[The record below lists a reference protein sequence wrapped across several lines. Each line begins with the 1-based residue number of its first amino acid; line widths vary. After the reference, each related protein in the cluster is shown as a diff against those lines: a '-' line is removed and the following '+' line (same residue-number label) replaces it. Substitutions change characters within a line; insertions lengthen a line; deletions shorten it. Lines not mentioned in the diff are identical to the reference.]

1 MVRRVDN
8 ISLVFLRRLTLC
20 QQYLQRVVPTMIAL
34 TITRIL
40 VIVILWSSIQEVHTN
55 GPQLNTLFVDI
66 GQLYPRADFA
76 GVLIDLNVDQ
86 AIARGKAAL
95 NLTDY
100 FLQHEYNK
108 PKQIIGKWTGANRN
122 IHFLALRRKQVQHN
136 LNILT
141 TDLYHVT
148 EQYRLPG
155 FQQPRSKPN
164 PKNKPNPRPTNRHK
178 RGINFDIEFDV
189 NKALKTVVDGVVS
202 IFSSPRSLD
211 KIQKSVDKVAFRT
224 SRLES
229 KFTNFTTHIDEII
242 HWMEEDFSENV
253 DEVHMIASINSALS
267 LANEGILELLNS
279 ITPLVQGKLTHNL
292 LDPLQS
298 QSLIDR
304 TQRLADTLGLQ
315 VIVDQP
321 VDILK
326 CDVTTFATNTSW
338 YALLSIP
345 LVFRAE
351 VMNAKQFINIPWI
364 YNGQSVQW
372 SFVDG
377 IVATQPGLFPDIK
390 NVFVPM
396 NSLDRV
402 CERFNN
408 NFLCHKRINHFPTC
422 QVSLLFNY
430 TQHCSLKVAA
440 PKVRYSFGSFNFLF
454 FQKPTDSL
462 VQCPGKTFNAKYHGL
477 INFEE
482 ISKCTITTPRFT
494 LLPKSPESEKSTLVY
509 KTTPIFVLDSEW
521 LKMTVLFDKNN
532 KKKFNQGEPNPW
544 LSMESNKNDEEVR
557 IFGSYTILVNSVF
570 ICIVTIVIVFMLG
583 ICLYNFMQYP
593 PKFLQDHPFSFRSQ
607 SFSMVNS
614 GPENEPAIPD
624 GGVFTDDKESPVET
638 CA

>member
-1 MVRRVDN
+1 
-8 ISLVFLRRLTLC
+8 
-20 QQYLQRVVPTMIAL
+20 MIAL
-34 TITRIL
+34 AITRTI
-40 VIVILWSSIQEVHTN
+40 VVVILLSSITKVHTN
-55 GPQLNTLFVDI
+55 GPHLNTLFVDI

-86 AIARGKAAL
+86 AITRGKAAI
-95 NLTDY
+95 NLTNH
-100 FLQHEYNK
+100 FLQHSYNK
-108 PKQIIGKWTGANRN
+108 PKQLIGKGTGANRN
-122 IHFLALRRKQVQHN
+122 IHFLALKRQQVQHN

-141 TDLYHVT
+141 TDLYQVT
-148 EQYRLPG
+148 EQYRIPG
-155 FQQPRSKPN
+155 SQQHSSTT
-164 PKNKPNPRPTNRHK
+164 NPRHKPKPRTTNRHK

-189 NKALKTVVDGVVS
+189 NKALTTVVDGIVS
-202 IFSSPRSLD
+202 IFSSPGSLD

-229 KFTNFTTHIDEII
+229 KFANFTTRIDEII
-242 HWMEEDFSENV
+242 HWMEVDFSENV
-253 DEVHMIASINSALS
+253 DYVHMIASINSALD
-267 LANEGILELLNS
+267 LANEGIIELLNS

-298 QSLIDR
+298 QSLIDK
-304 TQRLADTLGLQ
+304 TQRLADTFGLQ

-326 CDVTTFATNTSW
+326 CSVTTFATETSW
-338 YALLSIP
+338 FALLSIP

-372 SFVDG
+372 SFMDG

-396 NSLDRV
+396 TSLNRV

-430 TQHCSLKVAA
+430 TQHCSLKIAA

-454 FQKPTDSL
+454 FQQPTDSL
-462 VQCPGKTFNAKYHGL
+462 VQCPAKTFNAKYHGL

-494 LLPKSPESEKSTLVY
+494 LLPKSPKSVKSTLVY
-509 KTTPIFVLDSEW
+509 KTKPIFVLESEW
-521 LKMTVLFDKNN
+521 LKMTLLFDKNN
-532 KKKFNQGEPNPW
+532 KKLVSQEEPNPW
-544 LSMESNKNDEEVR
+544 LTMESDESDKEVR

-570 ICIVTIVIVFMLG
+570 IFIVTIIVIFMLG
-583 ICLYNFMQYP
+583 ICLVNCMQYP
-593 PKFLQDHPFSFRSQ
+593 PKFLQARPFSFPAT
-607 SFSMVNS
+607 SFSMVNCD
-614 GPENEPAIPD
+614 PELDPAIPHEK
-624 GGVFTDDKESPVET
+624 VLTDDRESPVET
-638 CA
+638 

>member
-1 MVRRVDN
+1 
-8 ISLVFLRRLTLC
+8 
-20 QQYLQRVVPTMIAL
+20 MIVL
-34 TITRIL
+34 TITRI
-40 VIVILWSSIQEVHTN
+40 IVIFFLGSNIKEVHTN

-76 GVLIDLNVDQ
+76 GVLINLNVDQ
-86 AIARGKAAL
+86 AISRGKAAL

-100 FLQHEYNK
+100 FLQHSYNK

-122 IHFLALRRKQVQHN
+122 IHFLALKRRQVQHN
-136 LNILT
+136 LDILT

-148 EQYRLPG
+148 EQYRIPG
-155 FQQPRSKPN
+155 SKQQTPKTN
-164 PKNKPNPRPTNRHK
+164 PKHKPNPRTTNRHK

-229 KFTNFTTHIDEII
+229 QFANFTTHIDEII
-242 HWMEEDFSENV
+242 HWMEVDFSEDV
-253 DEVHMIASINSALS
+253 DEVHMIASINSALD
-267 LANEGILELLNS
+267 LANERIVELLNS

-304 TQRLADTLGLQ
+304 TQRLADTFGLQ

-326 CDVTTFATNTSW
+326 CSVTTFATNTSW
-338 YALLSIP
+338 YALISIP

-430 TQHCSLKVAA
+430 TKHCSLKIAA

-462 VQCPGKTFNAKYHGL
+462 VQCPDKTFNTKYHGL

-494 LLPKSPESEKSTLVY
+494 LKPKSPESERSTLVY
-509 KTTPIFVLDSEW
+509 KTKPIFVLESEW
-521 LKMTVLFDKNN
+521 LKMTVLFDKDTRKQSSQN
-532 KKKFNQGEPNPW
+532 EPNPW
-544 LSMESNKNDEEVR
+544 VSMESNKDDDEVR

-570 ICIVTIVIVFMLG
+570 ICIVTIIIVFMLG

-607 SFSMVNS
+607 SFSMVN
-614 GPENEPAIPD
+614 GEQELEPAIPHEE
-624 GGVFTDDKESPVET
+624 VLTNVKETPVET
-638 CA
+638 SC

>member
-1 MVRRVDN
+1 M
-8 ISLVFLRRLTLC
+8 
-20 QQYLQRVVPTMIAL
+20 
-34 TITRIL
+34 
-40 VIVILWSSIQEVHTN
+40 E
-55 GPQLNTLFVDI
+55 I

-76 GVLIDLNVDQ
+76 GVLIDLNVDK
-86 AIARGKAAL
+86 AIARGRSAL

-100 FLQHEYNK
+100 FLQYNK
-108 PKQIIGKWTGANRN
+108 ARQTIGKYTGADRN
-122 IHFLALRRKQVQHN
+122 IHFLTLKRHQVQHN

-141 TDLYHVT
+141 TDLYQVT
-148 EQYRLPG
+148 EQYRMPG
-155 FQQPRSKPN
+155 LKHPHSQPRH
-164 PKNKPNPRPTNRHK
+164 KPNPRPTNRHK

-211 KIQKSVDKVAFRT
+211 KIQKSVDNVAFRT

-229 KFTNFTTHIDEII
+229 KFANFTTHIDEII
-242 HWMEEDFSENV
+242 HLMEVDFSEDV

-298 QSLIDR
+298 QSLIDK
-304 TQRLADTLGLQ
+304 TQSLADTYGLQ

-326 CDVTTFATNTSW
+326 CSFTTFATESSW

-345 LVFRAE
+345 IVYRTEA
-351 VMNAKQFINIPWI
+351 MNAYQFINIPWI
-364 YNGQSVQW
+364 HKEHSVQW
-372 SFVDG
+372 SFMDG

-396 NSLDRV
+396 DSLDRV

-422 QVSLLFNY
+422 QVSLLFNH
-430 TQHCSLKVAA
+430 TRHCSLKIAA

-454 FQKPTDSL
+454 FQKPTESL
-462 VQCPGKTFNAKYHGL
+462 VQCPGKTFHAKYHGL

-509 KTTPIFVLDSEW
+509 KTKPIFVFDSEW
-521 LKMTVLFDKNN
+521 VKVTVAFDQNN
-532 KKKFNQGEPNPW
+532 KKITTPEEPNPW
-544 LSMESNKNDEEVR
+544 MTINPNQDKGVR
-557 IFGSYTILVNSVF
+557 LFGSHTILVNSIF
-570 ICIVTIVIVFMLG
+570 IFIVTIIIILMLG
-583 ICLYNFMQYP
+583 ICLVNCLHYP
-593 PKFLQDHPFSFRSQ
+593 PRFLQDHPFSFHSN
-607 SFSMVNS
+607 SFSLVNCA
-614 GPENEPAIPD
+614 PDDDPAPPKGELLTI
-624 GGVFTDDKESPVET
+624 DKDTPVE
-638 CA
+638 

>member
-1 MVRRVDN
+1 
-8 ISLVFLRRLTLC
+8 
-20 QQYLQRVVPTMIAL
+20 MIVLA
-34 TITRIL
+34 ITRTI
-40 VIVILWSSIQEVHTN
+40 VIVSLWFSIRGVHTK

-86 AIARGKAAL
+86 AIARGKAAI

-100 FLQHEYNK
+100 FLRHSYNK
-108 PKQIIGKWTGANRN
+108 PKQKIGKWTGANRN
-122 IHFLALRRKQVQHN
+122 IHFLALKRKQVQHN

-141 TDLYHVT
+141 TDLYRVT
-148 EQYRLPG
+148 EQYRIPG
-155 FQQPRSKPN
+155 FQQQSSETNPNHKPT
-164 PKNKPNPRPTNRHK
+164 PKPTKRNK

-229 KFTNFTTHIDEII
+229 KFANFTNHIDEII
-242 HWMEEDFSENV
+242 HWMEVDFSENV
-253 DEVHMIASINSALS
+253 DEVHMIASINSALD
-267 LANEGILELLNS
+267 LANEGIVELLNS

-298 QSLIDR
+298 QSLIDK
-304 TQRLADTLGLQ
+304 TQRLADTFGLQ

-326 CDVTTFATNTSW
+326 CSVTTFATNTSW
-338 YALLSIP
+338 FALLSIP

-351 VMNAKQFINIPWI
+351 VMDAKQFINIPWI

-372 SFVDG
+372 SFIDG

-396 NSLDRV
+396 TSLDRV

-430 TQHCSLKVAA
+430 TQHCSLKIAA
-440 PKVRYSFGSFNFLF
+440 PKVRYSFGAFNFLF

-462 VQCPGKTFNAKYHGL
+462 VQCPAKTFNAKYHGL

-494 LLPKSPESEKSTLVY
+494 LLPKSPESVKSTLVY
-509 KTTPIFVLDSEW
+509 KTKPIFVLESEW
-521 LKMTVLFDKNN
+521 LKMTVLFDKN
-532 KKKFNQGEPNPW
+532 KKKLVSQEEPNPW
-544 LSMESNKNDEEVR
+544 ITMESNKNDEEVR
-557 IFGSYTILVNSVF
+557 IFGSYTILVNSIF
-570 ICIVTIVIVFMLG
+570 LCIVTIIIVFILG
-583 ICLYNFMQYP
+583 ICLLNCMQYP
-593 PKFLQDHPFSFRSQ
+593 PKFLQDYPFSARSD
-607 SFSMVNS
+607 SFPMEDCD
-614 GPENEPAIPD
+614 PEKEPAIPHEEIL
-624 GGVFTDDKESPVET
+624 TNTRESPVET
-638 CA
+638 C

>member
-1 MVRRVDN
+1 M
-8 ISLVFLRRLTLC
+8 LV
-20 QQYLQRVVPTMIAL
+20 L
-34 TITRIL
+34 TIARTIVL
-40 VIVILWSSIQEVHTN
+40 VILWSTIQEVHTS
-55 GPQLNTLFVDI
+55 GPHLNTLFVDI

-95 NLTDY
+95 NLTDH
-100 FLQHEYNK
+100 FLQHSFNK
-108 PKQIIGKWTGANRN
+108 PKQTLGKWTGANRN
-122 IHFLALRRKQVQHN
+122 IHFLALKRKQVQHN

-141 TDLYHVT
+141 TDFYQIT
-148 EQYRLPG
+148 EQYRIPG
-155 FQQPRSKPN
+155 FKQQRSKASPKSKPN
-164 PKNKPNPRPTNRHK
+164 PRSTNRHK

-189 NKALKTVVDGVVS
+189 NKALNTVIDGVVS

-229 KFTNFTTHIDEII
+229 KFANFTTHIDEII
-242 HWMEEDFSENV
+242 YWMEIDFSEDV
-253 DEVHMIASINSALS
+253 DEIHMIASINSALS

-304 TQRLADTLGLQ
+304 TQRLADKYGLQ

-326 CDVTTFATNTSW
+326 CDVTTFATKTSW

-345 LVFRAE
+345 LVVRAE
-351 VMNAKQFINIPWI
+351 AMDAKQFINIPWI

-372 SFVDG
+372 SFADG

-396 NSLDRV
+396 NSLNRV

-422 QVSLLFNY
+422 QVSLLFNC
-430 TQHCSLKVAA
+430 TQHCALKIAA

-462 VQCPGKTFNAKYHGL
+462 VQCPAKTFNVKYHGL

-482 ISKCTITTPRFT
+482 ISKCTITTPLFT
-494 LLPKSPESEKSTLVY
+494 LLPKSPETEKSTLVY
-509 KTTPIFVLDSEW
+509 KTKPIFVLDSEW

-532 KKKFNQGEPNPW
+532 KKQNTQDEPNPW
-544 LSMESNKNDEEVR
+544 ITLESNKNDEEVR
-557 IFGSYTILVNSVF
+557 IFGSYTILVNSIF
-570 ICIVTIVIVFMLG
+570 ICIVTIIIIFMLG
-583 ICLYNFMQYP
+583 ICLYNCMQFP
-593 PKFLQDHPFSFRSQ
+593 PKFLQDHPFSFGSNT
-607 SFSMVNS
+607 FSIVNCDQ
-614 GPENEPAIPD
+614 EQDPAIPLED
-624 GGVFTDDKESPVET
+624 VFTNNKESPVET
-638 CA
+638 